1 MVGLAESDIDGEKG
15 VDDGEDEDVEL
26 GSEKCPDRA
35 GFAMG
40 GRFGRLREVRFQ
52 EVFAFLRA

>member
-26 GSEKCPDRA
+26 VFEKCPNRA
-35 GFAMG
+35 SFAMG
-40 GRFGRLREVRFQ
+40 GRLGRLREVRFQ
-52 EVFAFLRA
+52 EVFALLRT